1 MDVGCVTIVILAQ
14 TKTNAETKN
23 KQKGIEFGME
33 LKFDLGKQFM
43 TQGIM
48 ANMLGDDKIC
58 EELLDAFGRYTKC
71 DWGDVPEEDKALNDE
86 AVRVGD
92 GRTLAAY
99 NTSRG
104 EIWIITDFGDEG
116 NVTTMLLPE
125 EY

>member
-1 MDVGCVTIVILAQ
+1 MDIGCVTIVILAQ
-14 TKTNAETKN
+14 TKTNAKTKN

-43 TQGIM
+43 TQGI
-48 ANMLGDDKIC
+48 ANMLGDGKIC

-71 DWGDVPEEDKALNDE
+71 DWGDIPEEDKALNDE

-99 NTSRG
+99 NTSKG

>member
-1 MDVGCVTIVILAQ
+1 MDIGCVTIVILAR

-23 KQKGIEFGME
+23 NKQKGIEVGME
-33 LKFDLGKQFM
+33 LKFDLGKQVM
-43 TQGIM
+43 TQGI
-48 ANMLGDDKIC
+48 ANILGDGKIC

-71 DWGDVPEEDKALNDE
+71 DWGDIPEEDKALNDE

-99 NTSRG
+99 NTSKG

>member
-1 MDVGCVTIVILAQ
+1 MLKQ
-14 TKTNAETKN
+14 KNN
-23 KQKGIEFGME
+23 KQRGIEFGME
-33 LKFDLGKQFM
+33 LKFDLGMQVM
-43 TQGIM
+43 TQGI
-48 ANMLGDDKIC
+48 ANILGDGKIC

-71 DWGDVPEEDKALNDE
+71 DWGDIPEEDKALNDE
-86 AVRVGD
+86 AVLAHD

-99 NTSRG
+99 NTSKG

>member
-1 MDVGCVTIVILAQ
+1 MGIGFVTIVILAQ
-14 TKTNAETKN
+14 TQSAI
-23 KQKGIEFGME
+23 G
-33 LKFDLGKQFM
+33 
-43 TQGIM
+43 
-48 ANMLGDDKIC
+48 GDI
-58 EELLDAFGRYTKC
+58 
-71 DWGDVPEEDKALNDE
+71 PEEDKALNDE

-99 NTSRG
+99 NTSKG

>member
-1 MDVGCVTIVILAQ
+1 MLKQ
-14 TKTNAETKN
+14 NN
-23 KQKGIEFGME
+23 KQKGIEFGMK
-33 LKFDLGKQFM
+33 LKFDLGKQVM
-43 TQGIM
+43 TQGI
-48 ANMLGDDKIC
+48 ANILGDGKIC

-71 DWGDVPEEDKALNDE
+71 DWGDIPEEDKALNDE
-86 AVRVGD
+86 AALVGD

-99 NTSRG
+99 NTSKG

>member
-1 MDVGCVTIVILAQ
+1 M
-14 TKTNAETKN
+14 K
-23 KQKGIEFGME
+23 
-33 LKFDLGKQFM
+33 LKFDLGKRVM
-43 TQGIM
+43 TQGI
-48 ANMLGDDKIC
+48 ANILNNWEIRK
-58 EELLDAFGRYTKC
+58 ELFDALERYTKC
-71 DWGDVPEEDKALNDE
+71 DWGDIPEEDKALNDE

-99 NTSRG
+99 NTSKG

>member
-1 MDVGCVTIVILAQ
+1 M
-14 TKTNAETKN
+14 K
-23 KQKGIEFGME
+23 
-33 LKFDLGKQFM
+33 LKFDLGKQVM
-43 TQGIM
+43 TQGI
-48 ANMLGDDKIC
+48 ANIHGLTIK
-58 EELLDAFGRYTKC
+58 ELLDALGRYTKC
-71 DWGDVPEEDKALNDE
+71 DWGDIPEEDKALNDE

-99 NTSRG
+99 NTSKG

>member
-1 MDVGCVTIVILAQ
+1 MDIVGKLPKGVIITAMDETGIPRALAL
-14 TKTNAETKN
+14 
-23 KQKGIEFGME
+23 GSV
-33 LKFDLGKQFM
+33 KFDLGMQVM
-43 TQGIM
+43 TQGI
-48 ANMLGDDKIC
+48 ANILGNGKIC
-58 EELLDAFGRYTKC
+58 EELLDAFGRYKKC

>member
-1 MDVGCVTIVILAQ
+1 
-14 TKTNAETKN
+14 
-23 KQKGIEFGME
+23 ME
-33 LKFDLGKQFM
+33 LKFDLGMQVM
-43 TQGIM
+43 TPGI
-48 ANMLGDDKIC
+48 ANILGDGKIC

-71 DWGDVPEEDKALNDE
+71 DWGDIPEEDKALNDK

-99 NTSRG
+99 NTSKG
-104 EIWIITDFGDEG
+104 EIWIITAFGDEG

>member
-1 MDVGCVTIVILAQ
+1 M
-14 TKTNAETKN
+14 EEN
-23 KQKGIEFGME
+23 KQKGIEIEM
-33 LKFDLGKQFM
+33 KFDLGKQVM
-43 TQGIM
+43 TQGI
-48 ANMLGDDKIC
+48 ANILGDGEIC
-58 EELLDAFGRYTKC
+58 GELLDAFGRYTKC
-71 DWGDVPEEDKALNDE
+71 DWGDIPEEDKALNDE

-99 NTSRG
+99 NTSKG